1 MTVPGPSLPAFR
13 ERGHQVTRLE
23 SFVDAAFAFSL
34 TMLVILFNEL
44 PDTVAELREALR
56 RVPTFVFCFVLI
68 ALFWGAHNRWSR
80 RFGLDDGRSI
90 VLSLA
95 LVLVVMIYVYPLR
108 MVVSSAMAMFTGGW
122 VKSELG
128 IDPVHW
134 NADLQTAFMVYAV
147 GFGLLSWIVC
157 ELNRHALRRADALGL
172 SVAER
177 YETGTEIGL
186 HWILT
191 GTAVLSLLL
200 SGLALAWPGENTPGL
215 IAALPVWVYAG
226 LGAAMPLYAKR
237 RNRSWLLRQS
247 PQEASA

>member
-44 PDTVAELREALR
+44 PDTVAELREVLR

-108 MVVSSAMAMFTGGW
+108 MVVSSAMAMFTGAW

-200 SGLALAWPGENTPGL
+200 SGLALAWPGENAPGL